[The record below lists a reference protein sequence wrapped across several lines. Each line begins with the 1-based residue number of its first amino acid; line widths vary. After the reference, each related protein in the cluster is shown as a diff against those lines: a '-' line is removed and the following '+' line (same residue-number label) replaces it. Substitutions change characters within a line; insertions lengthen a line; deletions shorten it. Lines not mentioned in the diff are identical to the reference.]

1 MRFGQIVGSSSR
13 LHGKLI
19 FLQKCGFTI
28 APMPRAAHRRETPW
42 GSLFAPCAQ
51 IPPCQCLIWRSD
63 WLPRRILASNS
74 PLPVPD
80 LALLALPT
88 GFRRASWPPTPPCQ
102 CLIWRSWPFRLASDA
117 NLRLHFPLA
126 ASSPAPPSAN
136 KPAKTT
142 AVSSNLRPSSFPQRG
157 GCAKHHE

>member
-1 MRFGQIVGSSSR
+1 MLENRSRIPCASPLPCLHDNAGMTLVIPSVGCVSAKSSDRAPVCTGSSYSCQSVVLPQR
-13 LHGKLI
+13 
-19 FLQKCGFTI
+19 QSSTT
-28 APMPRAAHRRETPW
+28 AHRRETPW

-102 CLIWRSWPFRLASDA
+102 CLIWRSWPFRLAFDA
-117 NLRLHFPLA
+117 LLGRQLPH
-126 ASSPAPPSAN
+126 ASA
-136 KPAKTT
+136 
-142 AVSSNLRPSSFPQRG
+142 
-157 GCAKHHE
+157 